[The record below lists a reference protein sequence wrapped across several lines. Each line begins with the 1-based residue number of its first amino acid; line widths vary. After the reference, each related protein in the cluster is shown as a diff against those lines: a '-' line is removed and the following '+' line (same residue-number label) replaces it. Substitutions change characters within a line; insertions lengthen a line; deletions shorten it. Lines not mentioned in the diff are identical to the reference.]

1 MANKFVIEV
10 RAKGFTNLE
19 SQFKKADNAAKGFDN
34 TNKRLRGSTS
44 GLRRSIGSLRNNI
57 LLFTFAMGAAA
68 KGVSTFVRNASKF
81 EQVRTRLVGLTGSVV
96 KANRAF
102 DTFNAVA
109 ATTPFSLEDV
119 VNAGAQLKAFG
130 ADANT
135 LIKPVTDL
143 AAFMGTTAT
152 EAANSLGRAFAGGAG
167 AADILRERGILNLIK
182 TSQGLTDLSTTTLPE
197 FRKALINAIQDPTV
211 GIAGSTDRMSRTFE
225 GAMSNMRD
233 GVTRL
238 SADIGSIFLPSLRD
252 AAIDI
257 GSLADKVGDF
267 IKSFTESEAETMLR
281 NLKAIGVESKALSNL
296 EIIVFR
302 EKTAQNIQDM
312 NESIAEILQKN
323 KGLKETFSQFGTFD
337 QKIKKVTGFKNFE
350 GDIRNVSITSEKAA
364 ELMNILKQQ
373 MNLMELD
380 ALSMAESIGT
390 NNEATADSTQKTK
403 DQFVAIASLVAILT
417 QQDNMYKQL
426 ADTIAELSTTEPPVQ
441 VEPPDPARI
450 LASARAFKQF
460 SDNIARATLEGQNFG
475 DAVVNALE
483 SIGIELAAQAISF
496 SLLSIFAKGPLS
508 ASKAGFGLLDTVFTS
523 IFGKAHTGG
532 AITNKGV
539 QAFAGGGMVQGRDN
553 VPILAQA
560 GEFVMRRE
568 AVQSIGLDQLHQ
580 MNQSGQSNNMTV
592 NISAPM
598 VDETV
603 VDHIIPAIEKAAR
616 FNLA

>member
-19 SQFKKADNAAKGFDN
+19 GQFKKADSAAKGFDN

-57 LLFTFAMGAAA
+57 LLFTFAIGAAA

-96 KANRAF
+96 KANQAF

-130 ADANT
+130 ADANS

-197 FRKALINAIQDPTV
+197 FRKALINSIKDPTV

-225 GAMSNMRD
+225 GAMSNMKD

-238 SADIGSIFLPSLRD
+238 SADIGTIFLPSLRD
-252 AAIDI
+252 AVIEV
-257 GSLADKVGDF
+257 GSLTEKVGDF
-267 IKSFTESEAETMLR
+267 VKSFTESEAEAMLR

-296 EIIVFR
+296 EILVFK
-302 EKTAQNIQDM
+302 EKTASNIEDM
-312 NESIAEILQKN
+312 NKSIAKILEKN
-323 KGLKETFSQFGTFD
+323 PGLKKTFSLFGTFD
-337 QKIKKVTGFKNFE
+337 QKIKKVAGFRNFE
-350 GDIRNVSITSEKAA
+350 GDIRNISITSEKAA
-364 ELMNILKQQ
+364 GLINILKQQ
-373 MNLMELD
+373 MNLVKID
-380 ALSMAESIGT
+380 ALGMAESVGIS
-390 NNEATADSTQKTK
+390 NKATSDSTQKTK

-426 ADTIAELSTTEPPVQ
+426 AETIAELSATAPPVQ
-441 VEPPDPARI
+441 VEPPDPSKI
-450 LASARAFKQF
+450 LASAKAFKQF
-460 SDNIARATLEGQNFG
+460 SDNIAQATLEGQNMG
-475 DAVVNALE
+475 KAVVNALQA
-483 SIGIELAAQAISF
+483 IAVELAAQAVSF
-496 SLLSIFAKGPLS
+496 AILSMFSAGPL
-508 ASKAGFGLLDTVFTS
+508 APAKLGFHLL
-523 IFGKAHTGG
+523 G
-532 AITNKGV
+532 AIGHKGGKVTDKGV
-539 QAFAGGGMVQGRDN
+539 QRFARGGSVMGGDN

-560 GEFVMRRE
+560 GEFIIKRDSVN
-568 AVQSIGLDQLHQ
+568 AIGLDQLRQ
-580 MNQSGQSNNMTV
+580 MNETGQPTQNVSI
-592 NISAPM
+592 NIHGGI
-598 VDETV
+598 VQEDFVRNEL
-603 VDHIIPAIEKAAR
+603 IPAMNREGVGLVR
-616 FNLA
+616 S